1 MTKKILLILIFV
13 LTNSCGY
20 ESIYSKK
27 NQNKLTVSKVEI
39 SGDKN
44 LNKKIISQIPID
56 LNNKNN
62 KVLAIDTQKQLESVS
77 KDKAGNTKIYNL
89 TIISN
94 VSLKDK
100 KKIINSKNFTSSFSY
115 NNISNKFDLE
125 QYKRNIEQ
133 NLTDKIAEEI
143 SIYFVL
149 INDN

>member
-27 NQNKLTVSKVEI
+27 NQNRLTVGKVEI
-39 SGDKN
+39 SGDKD

-56 LNNKNN
+56 LNNNNN
-62 KVLAIDTQKQLESVS
+62 KVLVIDTQKQLESVS

-133 NLTDKIAEEI
+133 NLTNKIAEEI

>member
-1 MTKKILLILIFV
+1 M
-13 LTNSCGY
+13 
-20 ESIYSKK
+20 
-27 NQNKLTVSKVEI
+27 EI

-56 LNNKNN
+56 LNNNNN
-62 KVLAIDTQKQLESVS
+62 KVLVIDTQKQLESVS

-115 NNISNKFDLE
+115 NNISNKFELE

-133 NLTDKIAEEI
+133 NLTNKIAEEI

>member
-1 MTKKILLILIFV
+1 MTKKILLILIFI

-56 LNNKNN
+56 LNNNNN
-62 KVLAIDTQKQLESVS
+62 KVLVMDTQKQLESVS

-115 NNISNKFDLE
+115 NNIPNKFDLE
-125 QYKRNIEQ
+125 QYSRNIEQ
-133 NLTDKIAEEI
+133 NLTAKIAEEI
-143 SIYFVL
+143 SIYFVS